1 MKRFACG
8 FIKATIAVTIGL
20 IPAALLYLIAQ
31 PRLAQATSATWLEAL
46 LWITALAG
54 VCCTMAI
61 VDSAEHRREY

>member
-8 FIKATIAVTIGL
+8 FIKATLALTIGL
-20 IPAALLYLIAQ
+20 IPAALLYLIAL

-54 VCCTMAI
+54 VCAMMAV
-61 VDSAEHRREY
+61 VDSAEQRRTH